1 MNLSY
6 SLMLRYYKRFNKAK
20 MRYRNIKLGRNP
32 SMYGPFHLR
41 KANNSKFEIGDN
53 FLLKS
58 GKCIN
63 PLSRD
68 IKTALV
74 VQPEAS
80 SKIGNNVGISGSC
93 IWVFSSITIGN
104 NVLIG
109 GDSIF
114 MDSNAHSISYLD
126 RRDPILD
133 AKNRV
138 DEPILIEDD
147 VLIGSRCFI
156 LKGVTIGARSV
167 IAAGSIVTKSI
178 PPDSIAGGNPCKV
191 IKNNIN

>member
-1 MNLSY
+1 
-6 SLMLRYYKRFNKAK
+6 MLRYYKRFNKAK

-63 PLSRD
+63 PLSRN
-68 IKTALV
+68 IKTAFVL
-74 VQPEAS
+74 QPEAS
-80 SKIGNNVGISGSC
+80 LK
-93 IWVFSSITIGN
+93 IGN